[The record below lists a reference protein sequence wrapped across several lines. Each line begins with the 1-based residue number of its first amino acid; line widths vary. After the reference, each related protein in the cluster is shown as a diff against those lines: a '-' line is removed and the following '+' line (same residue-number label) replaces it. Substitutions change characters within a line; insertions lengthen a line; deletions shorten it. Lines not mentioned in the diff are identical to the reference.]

1 MKGFTLIY
9 SDSVKKYIKR
19 IPGDRQVKIIRKLD
33 LLTIDPK
40 LLDIIKMSGR
50 ENTYR
55 VRMGGY
61 RAIFV
66 VDFENKLIKIE
77 KLDARSGIEKNY

>member
-33 LLTIDPK
+33 LLAIDPK
-40 LLDIIKMSGR
+40 LLDIIKMGGR

-55 VRMGGY
+55 VRMGDY

-77 KLDARSGIEKNY
+77 KLDTRSGIEKNY